1 MDLTGL
7 NRFRQRLG
15 VLQEPNL
22 LEEITRELVSDGTKY
37 LASLYEDPA
46 ILVTSEVNGNQA
58 YIFAEGEQIAYLEYG
73 TGYVG
78 KGTYEGN
85 LPPATQ
91 VITFIDAFGYPM
103 HTNGW
108 EYYYDNPRTK
118 RMGGWFYSDDDGELH
133 FTEGDK
139 AQAQMWQTAQHLREN
154 APNIINQVLA
164 RHSI

>member
-108 EYYYDNPRTK
+108 EYFYDNPRTK
-118 RMGGWFYSDDDGELH
+118 REGQYWFHDGDRQYGE
-133 FTEGDK
+133 K
-139 AQAQMWQTAQHLREN
+139 AKAQMWQTAQHLREN